1 LKRTQSCG
9 IIIIKDKKG
18 GLLAVNAVLEEF
30 LEQEVT
36 DATYEDLF
44 NFVSSRHVCRGTF
57 ECLNHVLMKVS
68 SSQLIIY
75 KNFVGVENTKAQDA
89 VLVAREY
96 LLLKINSR
104 AYKMNFSMIKNV
116 LDE

>member
-1 LKRTQSCG
+1 MNS
-9 IIIIKDKKG
+9 
-18 GLLAVNAVLEEF
+18 VLEEF

-44 NFVSSRHVCRGTF
+44 NFVCSRHVCRGTF

-68 SSQLIIY
+68 SSQLIIF

-89 VLVAREY
+89 VLVAKEY
-96 LLLKINSR
+96 LLMKINSK
-104 AYKMNFSMIKNV
+104 AYKMNFDKIKSV
-116 LDE
+116 LDN

>member
-1 LKRTQSCG
+1 MNS
-9 IIIIKDKKG
+9 
-18 GLLAVNAVLEEF
+18 VLEEF

-68 SSQLIIY
+68 SSQLIIF
-75 KNFVGVENTKAQDA
+75 KNFVGMENTKAQDA
-89 VLVAREY
+89 VLVAKEY
-96 LLLKINSR
+96 LLMKINSK
-104 AYKMNFSMIKNV
+104 AYKMNFDRIKSV
-116 LDE
+116 LDN

>member
-1 LKRTQSCG
+1 M
-9 IIIIKDKKG
+9 
-18 GLLAVNAVLEEF
+18 NPVLEEF

-68 SSQLIIY
+68 SSQLIIF
-75 KNFVGVENTKAQDA
+75 KNFVGAENTKAQDA
-89 VLVAREY
+89 VLVAKEY
-96 LLLKINSR
+96 LLMKINSK
-104 AYKMNFSMIKNV
+104 AYKMNFDRIKSV
-116 LDE
+116 LDN

>member
-1 LKRTQSCG
+1 M
-9 IIIIKDKKG
+9 
-18 GLLAVNAVLEEF
+18 NPVLEEF

-68 SSQLIIY
+68 SSQLIIF
-75 KNFVGVENTKAQDA
+75 KSFVGMENTKAQDA
-89 VLVAREY
+89 VLVAKEY
-96 LLLKINSR
+96 LLMKINSK
-104 AYKMNFSMIKNV
+104 AYKMNFDRIKSV
-116 LDE
+116 LDN

>member
-1 LKRTQSCG
+1 M
-9 IIIIKDKKG
+9 
-18 GLLAVNAVLEEF
+18 NPVLEEF

-68 SSQLIIY
+68 SSQLIIF

-89 VLVAREY
+89 VLVAKEY
-96 LLLKINSR
+96 LLMKINSK
-104 AYKMNFSMIKNV
+104 AYKMNFDKIKSV
-116 LDE
+116 LDN

>member
-1 LKRTQSCG
+1 MNS
-9 IIIIKDKKG
+9 
-18 GLLAVNAVLEEF
+18 VLEEF

-68 SSQLIIY
+68 SSQLIIF
-75 KNFVGVENTKAQDA
+75 KSFVGAENTKAQDA
-89 VLVAREY
+89 VLVAKEY
-96 LLLKINSR
+96 LLMKINSK
-104 AYKMNFSMIKNV
+104 AYKMNFDRIKSV
-116 LDE
+116 LDN

>member
-1 LKRTQSCG
+1 M
-9 IIIIKDKKG
+9 
-18 GLLAVNAVLEEF
+18 NPVLEEF

-68 SSQLIIY
+68 SSQLIIF
-75 KNFVGVENTKAQDA
+75 KNFVGAENTKAQDA
-89 VLVAREY
+89 VLVAKEY
-96 LLLKINSR
+96 LLMKINSK
-104 AYKMNFSMIKNV
+104 AYKMNFDKIKSV
-116 LDE
+116 LDN

>member
-1 LKRTQSCG
+1 MG
-9 IIIIKDKKG
+9 EV
-18 GLLAVNAVLEEF
+18 LLMNELLNEF

-57 ECLNHVLMKVS
+57 ECLSHVLMKVS
-68 SSQLIIY
+68 SSQFIIY
-75 KNFVGVENTKAQDA
+75 KSFVGAENTKAQEA
-89 VLVAREY
+89 VLVARDY
-96 LLLKINSR
+96 LLMKINSR
-104 AYKMNFSMIKNV
+104 AYKMNFREIKSV

>member
-1 LKRTQSCG
+1 MNS
-9 IIIIKDKKG
+9 
-18 GLLAVNAVLEEF
+18 VLEEF

-68 SSQLIIY
+68 SSQLIIF
-75 KNFVGVENTKAQDA
+75 KNFVGAENTKAQDA
-89 VLVAREY
+89 VLVAKEY
-96 LLLKINSR
+96 LLMKINSK
-104 AYKMNFSMIKNV
+104 AYKMNFDKIKSV
-116 LDE
+116 LDN

>member
-1 LKRTQSCG
+1 MNS
-9 IIIIKDKKG
+9 
-18 GLLAVNAVLEEF
+18 VLEEF

-68 SSQLIIY
+68 SSQLIIF
-75 KNFVGVENTKAQDA
+75 KSFVGAENTKAQDA
-89 VLVAREY
+89 VLVAKEY
-96 LLLKINSR
+96 LLMKINSK
-104 AYKMNFSMIKNV
+104 AYKMSFDKIKSV
-116 LDE
+116 LDN